1 MSSIEIKNN
10 PGCLVQL
17 IWFIFVG
24 WWASLI
30 WITVGF
36 LLMVTIIGIP
46 LGVGMFNQLPKVMAL
61 RQQREMLVTQPNGRT
76 DVIGPDQVNIIL
88 RVLYFIFIGWW
99 LSAIWTFIGYLF
111 CLTIIGLPVGL
122 WMIEQTPALLSLHRG
137 YS

>member
-17 IWFIFVG
+17 LWFIFVG

-46 LGVGMFNQLPKVMAL
+46 LGVGMFNQLPKVIAL
-61 RQQREMLVTQPNGRT
+61 RQPVETLVTQPNGRT

-88 RVLYFIFIGWW
+88 RVLYFIFFGWW

-122 WMIEQTPALLSLHRG
+122 WMIEQTPALLSLYRG
-137 YS
+137 Y